1 MFLFLRENP
10 SFHRALSYN
19 PFLFKEFEEEYKT
32 KRRKHLSDRIEDL
45 SMMVALAKELL

>member
-1 MFLFLRENP
+1 MSLF
-10 SFHRALSYN
+10 YN